1 MAVRVILADDESVV
15 RAGVRTI
22 LSADP
27 EIEIVA
33 ETQDGLEAIE
43 AIRRHRPDVALV
55 DVRMP
60 KLDGLAAVA
69 RIREASPDTAVIILT
84 TFLEDDYI
92 SSALND
98 GALGFMLK
106 AANPHELING
116 VHAVADGAAFLSPE
130 VARRVIAGLGPGR
143 MSREAAARGLISG
156 LAERERE
163 ILGLVAAGLSN
174 AEIGRRMHLAEG
186 TVKSHVSTIL
196 SRLDVKNRVQA
207 AIIGHGAGLGP
218 EEL

>member
-1 MAVRVILADDESVV
+1 MVVRVVLADDEALI

-22 LSADP
+22 LTSDP
-27 EIEIVA
+27 DIEVVA
-33 ETQDGLEAIE
+33 EAADGAEAVEVIH
-43 AIRRHRPDVALV
+43 RHRPDVALI

-60 KLDGLAAVA
+60 RLDGLSAVA
-69 RIREASPDTAVIILT
+69 EIRATAPETGVIVLT
-84 TFLEDDYI
+84 TFLEDEYI
-92 SSALND
+92 ESALDN

-196 SRLDVKNRVQA
+196 SRLGVKNRVQA